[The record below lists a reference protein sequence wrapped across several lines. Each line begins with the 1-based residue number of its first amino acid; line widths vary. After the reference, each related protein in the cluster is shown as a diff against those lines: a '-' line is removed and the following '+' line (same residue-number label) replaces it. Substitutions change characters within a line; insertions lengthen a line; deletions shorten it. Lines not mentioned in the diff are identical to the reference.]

1 MMDDYEEVK
10 KIMWYRSKGSVPDD
24 VQSQKDAI
32 AIAQGTAKMIYNYTQ
47 NEQLF
52 FLVA

>member
-24 VQSQKDAI
+24 VQAQKDAI
-32 AIAQGTAKMIYNYTQ
+32 AIAQGTSKMIYNYTQ